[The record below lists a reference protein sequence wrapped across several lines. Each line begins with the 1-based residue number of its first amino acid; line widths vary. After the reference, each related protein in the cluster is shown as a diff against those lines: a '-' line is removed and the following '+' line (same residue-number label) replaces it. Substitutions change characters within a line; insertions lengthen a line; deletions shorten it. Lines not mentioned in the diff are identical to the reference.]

1 MKRRLVVLKNQRKLT
16 LTFLSI
22 ILILFLS
29 SSCIGTNGKKVKDI
43 LHLNEEIKVT
53 ITEVYFNK
61 NYVEVKDDIKIN
73 ITVEQLIELFLEK
86 AVVVN
91 GITVNY
97 AFGYEGVMLLGVIN
111 NNDKLYKFDY
121 NLAGFGT
128 IYLTD
133 KEYILF
139 GDMSKSIP
147 EQ

>member
-1 MKRRLVVLKNQRKLT
+1 MKRRQGVLKSHRKLI

-29 SSCIGTNGKKVKDI
+29 NTCMGTNGKKVKDI
-43 LHLNEEIKVT
+43 LHLNENIKVT
-53 ITEVYFNK
+53 ITEIYFNK
-61 NYVEVKDDIKIN
+61 NYVEVKEDIKIN

-97 AFGYEGVMLLGVIN
+97 VFGYEGVMLLGIIN

-128 IYLTD
+128 IYITD
-133 KEYILF
+133 KEYFLF